1 MPLLQVQSVSR
12 RFHRG
17 NRVVDALVD
26 CTMDVEQGECVVVQ
40 GPSGS
45 GKTTLLMA
53 MGGLQGPTAGSVLF
67 EGRPIWDGSEAA
79 RAAYRS
85 TSVGFVFQ
93 DPHLLPW
100 LNARD
105 NIAMAAHGQASM
117 EEIDERLDRLGLADR
132 GCHLPGELST
142 GERRRVALAR
152 ALVNKPALL
161 LADEP
166 LSHLDPDSAASV
178 LDILSSWCSEGGTVV
193 MVNHGEHVPSCTH
206 RFVELVEGRL
216 QEEGALKER

>member
-17 NRVVDALVD
+17 NTVVDALVD
-26 CTMDVEQGECVVVQ
+26 CTLDVEQGECVVVQ

-67 EGRPIWDGSEAA
+67 EGRSIWDGSEAA

-117 EEIDERLDRLGLADR
+117 EEIDERLDRLGLGDR
-132 GCHLPGELST
+132 GGHLPGELST

-166 LSHLDPDSAASV
+166 LSHLDPDSAGSV

-193 MVNHGEHVPSCTH
+193 MVNHGEHEPSCTH